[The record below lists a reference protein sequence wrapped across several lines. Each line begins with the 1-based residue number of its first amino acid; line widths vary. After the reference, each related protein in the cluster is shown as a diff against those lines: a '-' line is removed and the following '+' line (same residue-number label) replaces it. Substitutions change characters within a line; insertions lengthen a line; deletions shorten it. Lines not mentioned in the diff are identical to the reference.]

1 MATEATFTVPAGTF
15 PLGTVFETLPG
26 VDVELER
33 IVPGV
38 DVVIPYFW
46 VRDATTDDIEAAF
59 SEHPGVKDIR
69 QVDSVEDEHLLR
81 VMWEPE
87 YVGIITTLTE
97 ASVVIIDAVGTTE
110 QWTFDVRGDT
120 RDDVSEFLR
129 LCRKR
134 DIPVTLTAL
143 HALTPVE
150 TATEAALTDAQ
161 QEALELAYDRGYFE
175 SPRQVTMEELGEEL
189 DISQQAVASRLRRG
203 TRRIL
208 GQTLSAL
215 RGQTSGT

>member
-1 MATEATFTVPAGTF
+1 MATEAAFTVPSETF

-26 VDVELER
+26 VEVEIER

-46 VRDATTDDIEAAF
+46 VRDVATDNIEAAF
-59 SEHPGVKDIR
+59 SEHPGVKNIR
-69 QVDSVEDEHLLR
+69 LIDSVEDEYLLR
-81 VMWEPE
+81 VAWEAA
-87 YVGIITTLTE
+87 YVGILTTLTE
-97 ASVVIIDAVGTTE
+97 TGVMLIGAVGTNE

-120 RDDVSEFLR
+120 RDDVAEFLQ
-129 LCRKR
+129 LCRER

-161 QEALELAYDRGYFE
+161 QEALELAFERGYFE
-175 SPRQVTMEELGEEL
+175 SPRQVTMADLGEEL
-189 DISQQAVASRLRRG
+189 GISQQAVASRLRRG
-203 TRRIL
+203 TRGIL

-215 RGQTSGT
+215 KGDSSGT